1 MTTPGN
7 IRLFLVEDQ
16 TLVRDALGQLLSL
29 QGDFSVVGSAANG
42 VDAQNAIP
50 ASQPD
55 LVLSDIEMP
64 ECDGLTL
71 CRWLRDHHPKIATVI
86 LTTFNRSG
94 YVQRALHSGA
104 RGFILKEV
112 PVDTLAA
119 NLRAIHQ
126 GQRVYDT
133 ELLIAGLD
141 QQDPLTERERQ
152 VLRLAEEGLT
162 TSAIAKRLC
171 LSEGTV
177 RNYLSECMTKL
188 YASSRSQAARLARE
202 KGWL

>member
-1 MTTPGN
+1 MTQAGK

-29 QGDFSVVGSAANG
+29 QPDFTVVGSARNG
-42 VDAQNAIP
+42 LEAQQLIP
-50 ASQPD
+50 DCQPD

-71 CRWLRDHHPKIATVI
+71 CRWLREYHPHIATVI
-86 LTTFNRSG
+86 LTTFNRTG
-94 YVQRALHSGA
+94 YVQRALHNGA

-126 GQRVYDT
+126 GQRIYDT

-152 VLRLAEEGLT
+152 ALRLAEEGLST
-162 TSAIAKRLC
+162 AAIAKRLC

-188 YASSRSQAARLARE
+188 YASSRSQAARVARE

>member
-1 MTTPGN
+1 MT

-29 QGDFSVVGSAANG
+29 QGDFTVVGSAANG
-42 VDAQNAIP
+42 LDAQKAIP
-50 ASQPD
+50 ASGPD

-71 CRWLRDHHPKIATVI
+71 CRWLREHHPKIATVI

-94 YVQRALHSGA
+94 YLQRALHSGA

-112 PVDTLAA
+112 PVDTLATH
-119 NLRAIHQ
+119 LRAIHQ
-126 GQRVYDT
+126 GQRIYDT
-133 ELLIAGLD
+133 ELLLAGLD

-162 TSAIAKRLC
+162 TNAIAKRLC

-177 RNYLSECMTKL
+177 RNYLSECIAKL
-188 YASSRSQAARLARE
+188 YASSRSQAARVARE

>member
-1 MTTPGN
+1 MTTPGK

-16 TLVRDALGQLLSL
+16 TLVRDALSQLLSL
-29 QGDFSVVGSAANG
+29 QEDVTVVGSAANG
-42 VDAQNAIP
+42 LEAQTTIP
-50 ASQPD
+50 ACRPD

-71 CRWLRDHHPKIATVI
+71 CRWLREHHPHIATVI
-86 LTTFNRSG
+86 LTTFNRCG
-94 YVQRALHSGA
+94 YVQRALHNGA

-126 GQRVYDT
+126 GQRIYDT

-152 VLRLAEEGLT
+152 ALRLAEEGLST
-162 TSAIAKRLC
+162 AAIAKRLC

-188 YASSRSQAARLARE
+188 YTSSRSQAARVARE

>member
-1 MTTPGN
+1 MTTSGN

-16 TLVRDALGQLLSL
+16 TLVRDALSQLLSL
-29 QGDFSVVGSAANG
+29 QGDFTVVGNAANG
-42 VDAQNAIP
+42 LDAQKAIP

-71 CRWLRDHHPKIATVI
+71 CHWLREHHPKIATVI
-86 LTTFNRSG
+86 LTTFNRCG
-94 YVQRALHSGA
+94 YIQRALHSGA

-126 GQRVYDT
+126 GQRIYDT

-152 VLRLAEEGLT
+152 ALRLAEEGLST
-162 TSAIAKRLC
+162 AAIAKRLC